1 MYIQA
6 EKNNSVGN
14 IFNAKKITK
23 LDKGIDEKCGHDAIL
38 NKYKSIAEEKDLEV
52 EAIKLLILE
61 LSNYDGASFLAHFDD
76 EIIGVILNGG
86 GYTHTSI
93 ALMDAVSSIS
103 KPVIEV
109 HFSDISKREEFRH
122 HSYLT
127 DVCEKTFKGNG
138 INSYFDAIDYLISR
152 K

>member
-1 MYIQA
+1 MKILILNGPNINFLGIR
-6 EKNNSVGN
+6 EKSVYGTLTYQEYLN
-14 IFNAKKITK
+14 K
-23 LDKGIDEKCGHDAIL
+23 IDEYANNKAIL
-38 NKYKSIAEEKDLEV
+38 VEVKQSNHEGVLIDLLQE
-52 EAIKLLILE
+52 
-61 LSNYDGASFLAHFDD
+61 AHFDD

-93 ALMDAVSSIS
+93 ALRDAVSSIS

-127 DVCEKTFKGNG
+127 NVCEKTFKGNG
-138 INSYFDAIDYLISR
+138 INSYFDAIDYLLNR

>member
-1 MYIQA
+1 MKILILNGPNINFLGIR
-6 EKNNSVGN
+6 EKSVYGTLTYQEYLN
-14 IFNAKKITK
+14 I
-23 LDKGIDEKCGHDAIL
+23 IDEYANNKAIL
-38 NKYKSIAEEKDLEV
+38 VEVKQSNHEGVLIDLLQE
-52 EAIKLLILE
+52 
-61 LSNYDGASFLAHFDD
+61 AHFDD

-127 DVCEKTFKGNG
+127 NVCEKTFKGNG
-138 INSYFDAIDYLISR
+138 INSYFDAIDYLLNR

>member
-1 MYIQA
+1 MKILILNGPNINFLGIR
-6 EKNNSVGN
+6 EKSVYGTLTYQEYLN
-14 IFNAKKITK
+14 K
-23 LDKGIDEKCGHDAIL
+23 IDEYANNKAI
-38 NKYKSIAEEKDLEV
+38 SIEVKQSNHEGALIDLLQE
-52 EAIKLLILE
+52 
-61 LSNYDGASFLAHFDD
+61 AHFDD

-127 DVCEKTFKGNG
+127 NVCEKTFKGNG

>member
-1 MYIQA
+1 MKILILNGPNINFLGIR
-6 EKNNSVGN
+6 EKSVYGTLTYQEYLN
-14 IFNAKKITK
+14 K
-23 LDKGIDEKCGHDAIL
+23 IDEYANNKAIL
-38 NKYKSIAEEKDLEV
+38 VEVKQSNHEGVLIDLLQE
-52 EAIKLLILE
+52 
-61 LSNYDGASFLAHFDD
+61 AHFDD

-127 DVCEKTFKGNG
+127 NVCEKTFKGNG
-138 INSYFDAIDYLISR
+138 INSYFDAIDYLLNR

>member
-1 MYIQA
+1 MKILILNGPNINFLGIR
-6 EKNNSVGN
+6 EKSVYGTLTYQEYLN
-14 IFNAKKITK
+14 K
-23 LDKGIDEKCGHDAIL
+23 IDEYANNKAI
-38 NKYKSIAEEKDLEV
+38 SIEVKQSNHEGALIDLLQE
-52 EAIKLLILE
+52 
-61 LSNYDGASFLAHFDD
+61 AHFDD

>member
-1 MYIQA
+1 MKILILNGPNINFLGIR
-6 EKNNSVGN
+6 EKSVYGTLTYQEYLN
-14 IFNAKKITK
+14 K
-23 LDKGIDEKCGHDAIL
+23 IDEYANIKAIL
-38 NKYKSIAEEKDLEV
+38 VEVKQSNHEGALIDLLQE
-52 EAIKLLILE
+52 
-61 LSNYDGASFLAHFDD
+61 AHFDD

-127 DVCEKTFKGNG
+127 NVCEKTFKGNG
-138 INSYFDAIDYLISR
+138 INSYFDAIDYLLNR

>member
-1 MYIQA
+1 MKILILNGPNINFLGIR
-6 EKNNSVGN
+6 EKSVYGTLTYQEYLN
-14 IFNAKKITK
+14 K
-23 LDKGIDEKCGHDAIL
+23 IDEYANNKAIL
-38 NKYKSIAEEKDLEV
+38 VEVKQSNHEGVLIDLLQE
-52 EAIKLLILE
+52 
-61 LSNYDGASFLAHFDD
+61 AHFDN

-127 DVCEKTFKGNG
+127 NVCEKTFKGNG

>member
-1 MYIQA
+1 MKILILNGPNINFLGIR
-6 EKNNSVGN
+6 EKSVYGTLTYQEYLN
-14 IFNAKKITK
+14 K
-23 LDKGIDEKCGHDAIL
+23 IDEYANNKAIL
-38 NKYKSIAEEKDLEV
+38 VEVKQSNHEGVLIDLLQE
-52 EAIKLLILE
+52 
-61 LSNYDGASFLAHFDD
+61 AHFDD

-109 HFSDISKREEFRH
+109 HFSDISKREEFRN

-127 DVCEKTFKGNG
+127 NVCEKTFKGNG

>member
-1 MYIQA
+1 MRILILNGPNINFLGIR
-6 EKNNSVGN
+6 EKSVYGTLTYQEYLN
-14 IFNAKKITK
+14 K
-23 LDKGIDEKCGHDAIL
+23 IDEYAN
-38 NKYKSIAEEKDLEV
+38 NKDISIEVKQSNHEGALIDLLQE
-52 EAIKLLILE
+52 
-61 LSNYDGASFLAHFDD
+61 AHFDD

-109 HFSDISKREEFRH
+109 HFSDISKREIFRH

-127 DVCEKTFKGNG
+127 NVCEKTFKGNG
-138 INSYFDAIDYLISR
+138 INSYFDAIDYLLSR